1 MKARVPGA
9 PAGPVA
15 VRRDSDPS
23 ETDPDDV
30 MATADL
36 PTAASGWAAG

>member
-15 VRRDSDPS
+15 VERGSDPA
-23 ETDPDDV
+23 ETDPDGV
-30 MATADL
+30 IATADL
-36 PTAASGWAAG
+36 PTGASGWAAG